1 MDAVRVTGTDIQVY
15 YKVVSSDDPDS
26 LAAKSWRR
34 MSKEKDIFSKD
45 YNSKVTLHF
54 KPSFTVNQISYT
66 ENGINYPINN
76 VFKSFAIKV
85 CLLST
90 DGAVVPKLDNLRIN
104 ATPAG

>member
-1 MDAVRVTGTDIQVY
+1 
-15 YKVVSSDDPDS
+15 
-26 LAAKSWRR
+26 